1 MEAVAEELSRYLVDR
16 LKDTPPDGRLLVGIA
31 GVPASGK
38 STLAHLIVERVN
50 AAIAAS
56 SGHSPAD
63 NAIGAAPSDKPV
75 AVFIGLDGWHLT
87 RARLDEFPDPKLAH
101 DRRGAHWTFDGDGY
115 VAFVRA
121 LREPLAPTAASS
133 ERPQVV
139 YAPSFSHEK
148 KDPVF
153 DAIPVYPHHRL
164 VIIEGLYTFLAI
176 PPWSAAAELLDE
188 RWYVDIAEDEA
199 ERRLVKRHVKTGVAR
214 DLEEAVWRSR
224 ENDAPNGR
232 FLQENMMKP
241 TRTIPSIEDPRLDPG
256 QWRTQGAGDE

>member
-1 MEAVAEELSRYLVDR
+1 M
-16 LKDTPPDGRLLVGIA
+16 GIA

-38 STLAHLIVERVN
+38 STLAHLIVEHVN
-50 AAIAAS
+50 AVIAAS
-56 SGHSPAD
+56 SEHSLAD
-63 NAIGAAPSDKPV
+63 NSIGAAPSDKPI

-101 DRRGAHWTFDGDGY
+101 DRRGAHWTFDGEGY

-121 LREPLAPTAASS
+121 LREPVAPTATSS
-133 ERPQVV
+133 EQPQVV

-224 ENDAPNGR
+224 ENDAPSKFHSR
-232 FLQENMMKP
+232 
-241 TRTIPSIEDPRLDPG
+241 RTCH
-256 QWRTQGAGDE
+256 GD